1 MSSQPAIQPSPQPP
15 TARAREAR
23 RRRTHYQERIAAGQ
37 SVLVQ
42 IGAAWTWVLAEAR
55 ALAKARPRR
64 WRERGTP
71 VDGVLAAARDDLI
84 DLASRLNEEGA
95 RR

>member
-1 MSSQPAIQPSPQPP
+1 MQATT
-15 TARAREAR
+15 TARARQAA
-23 RRRTHYQERIAAGQ
+23 RRRTHYLDRISAGQ
-37 SVLVQ
+37 SLLVQ

-55 ALAKARPRR
+55 SLAKTRPRR

-71 VDGVLAAARDDLI
+71 VDEALAAARDDLI
-84 DLASRLNEEGA
+84 NLATRLNEEGA